1 MATATARNRMA
12 LGLGGGC
19 LGAPAG
25 SSKENLFAETVTI
38 ITVITEG
45 GFQKTLAGNGRA
57 EAGA

>member
-1 MATATARNRMA
+1 MA